1 MLLNFFVDV
10 PGVAMVSAL
19 AGSFVVFTLGLYL
32 WGTIETRRDR
42 DLGARL

>member
-1 MLLNFFVDV
+1 
-10 PGVAMVSAL
+10 
-19 AGSFVVFTLGLYL
+19 VVFTLGLYL